1 MEIKGKQYIC
11 GQDRN
16 DASVVA
22 HLYEG
27 TFSDPGL
34 PMCVRGWNRSDG
46 GRYSILRN
54 IATGSVCKVCMRR
67 STEGKAGVPSKKRK
81 TKWI

>member
-1 MEIKGKQYIC
+1 MKVAGVEYVV

-16 DASVVA
+16 EEEVVA
-22 HLYEG
+22 HLYKG
-27 TFSDPGL
+27 TFADPGL

-46 GRYSILRN
+46 DSYSIFRN
-54 IATGSVCKVCMRR
+54 VPLSRVCKVCKGRAI
-67 STEGKAGVPSKKRK
+67 KNKDGVPSRKRK